1 MGRRKVVLEHIS
13 NGSSRASTFKK
24 RRASIIKKAEELS
37 KLCGIDVCVVVSA
50 GPDDKAPVVWPPQE
64 QAAQII
70 SRLKSQP
77 EVVRSK
83 KQSGQVGKMQHQLQN
98 IERETD
104 NILKDISDGSGIGDT
119 ASSDSAANLSALV
132 ERRLKEVQ
140 DRIIFLKSAP
150 VQHHPAALDVGTT
163 GSREAML
170 PAHVVWSSPEYGMEP
185 GSIYELIGATAGSFP
200 VECMVKVGMPGL
212 LDTIDM
218 EKDPVV
224 ESVGAD
230 RTNLVNLPLVLP
242 SEEEMSGLLDES
254 TGSNWISNEVPFM
267 EWDDVMK
274 DWTLKFST
282 CNVAPLPDLADHFNV
297 GCATTGSREAMLP
310 AHVDVVW
317 PSTEYGTER
326 GSTFGSIRAD
336 AGSFPAG
343 CSTEVGMPGLLEQ
356 DPVVESAGA
365 DGPNLVNL
373 QGALTS
379 EEEMPGFPT
388 ENDWFSSGVPF
399 SEWDDMM
406 KDLM

>member
-1 MGRRKVVLEHIS
+1 MGRRKVVLELIS

-37 KLCGIDVCVVVSA
+37 KLCGIDVCVVS
-50 GPDDKAPVVWPPQE
+50 
-64 QAAQII
+64 
-70 SRLKSQP
+70 

-83 KQSGQVGKMQHQLQN
+83 KQSGQVGKMQHQLQK

-132 ERRLKEVQ
+132 ERLLKEMQ
-140 DRIIFLKSAP
+140 DRIYFLNSAP
-150 VQHHPAALDVGTT
+150 VQHHPATLDVGYAA

-185 GSIYELIGATAGSFP
+185 GSIYELIGATAGTFP
-200 VECMVKVGMPGL
+200 AECTVEVGMPGL
-212 LDTIDM
+212 VDTIDM
-218 EKDPVV
+218 EKDPVM

-254 TGSNWISNEVPFM
+254 TGSDWISNGVPFM

-274 DWTLKFST
+274 DWTLK
-282 CNVAPLPDLADHFNV
+282 
-297 GCATTGSREAMLP
+297 EAMLP
-310 AHVDVVW
+310 THVDVVW

-336 AGSFPAG
+336 ASSFPAG
-343 CSTEVGMPGLLEQ
+343 CTAEVGMPGLLKQ
-356 DPVVESAGA
+356 DPVMESVGA
-365 DGPNLVNL
+365 DGLNLVNL

-388 ENDWFSSGVPF
+388 KTDWISSSGPF
-399 SEWDDMM
+399 PEWDDVV
-406 KDLM
+406 KDWM